1 MYHCNIMF
9 NIYVNSF
16 INPIG
21 KKAEWCDIQW
31 NIANEFCFNFSPEHR
46 NMPLDD
52 AILLV
57 SRNFDTYMQALR
69 ERERSRD
76 RGPPL
81 PGDPLAPRKGF
92 GIPGAVSSVVPSPYS
107 REISQLLNI
116 AADGRPLTVDE
127 YTLVIDEFTK
137 IRNDLL
143 RKEGRVPPSPSG
155 RCYVLVR
162 IPSFE
167 KCFSYSMVA
176 PQELSIEVSISLL
189 VVIF

>member
-1 MYHCNIMF
+1 M
-9 NIYVNSF
+9 S
-16 INPIG
+16 
-21 KKAEWCDIQW
+21 

-81 PGDPLAPRKGF
+81 PGDPLAPRKGY

-155 RCYVLVR
+155 RCYVLVLVGVPG
-162 IPSFE
+162 IK
-167 KCFSYSMVA
+167 KCFSYCMLA
-176 PQELSIEVSISLL
+176 PQGLSIEIYIRMLEV
-189 VVIF
+189 FF